1 MAGDQT
7 GVRVEGAPG
16 RVADDHLD
24 GLVLVEVVRGRG
36 RAGRQEPRSRQDH
49 GQPDSRCPHARLP
62 ARRRSS
68 RSELAST
75 LHSGSPRA
83 RRTRAIGG
91 PGRPRLRPAP
101 PSWTI
106 RPMGPLIPG
115 CLDGSPSPGRT
126 ARRPRALAA
135 HPSRL
140 RGAGSTGLSRRTP
153 NVPGA
158 AGQEDRAAGWPAFVR
173 CEFEAYLKCA
183 LAMGPC
189 RQRWRPRPLSVTR
202 GAGPA
207 GIVVRTSGRT
217 GTVSRRRV
225 ELPAVW

>member
-1 MAGDQT
+1 MFWTTTVGW
-7 GVRVEGAPG
+7 PG
-16 RVADDHLD
+16 RCLPRWRAI
-24 GLVLVEVVRGRG
+24 RRSTCRRRPRPSSRRSPGRSC
-36 RAGRQEPRSRQDH
+36 PCRSRPRP
-49 GQPDSRCPHARLP
+49 GRPAGATFPTGPRPARLRCPHARLP

-140 RGAGSTGLSRRTP
+140 RGRVYRTIATHPPTFLARPARRIGRPGGRPSCGVSSRPTS
-153 NVPGA
+153 
-158 AGQEDRAAGWPAFVR
+158 
-173 CEFEAYLKCA
+173 
-183 LAMGPC
+183 
-189 RQRWRPRPLSVTR
+189 SVH
-202 GAGPA
+202 
-207 GIVVRTSGRT
+207 
-217 GTVSRRRV
+217 
-225 ELPAVW
+225 